1 MCQPPENCVC
11 LDNQQYIS
19 NVTSRID
26 LKISGIKR
34 RLLAGDLKT
43 AADLLMTIHD
53 DTAEIAEAWDCRYP
67 SRGEELA

>member
-1 MCQPPENCVC
+1 MCQPPENCAC
-11 LDNQQYIS
+11 LDDKQYIYKVM
-19 NVTSRID
+19 NRID

-34 RLLAGDLKT
+34 RLREGDLKT